1 MSKSNSTDF
10 PYPSFPIRLEFKE
23 GKQSRVCYFQEETNL
38 KKYLTRHKINKKTAD
53 IRYNEKT

>member
-1 MSKSNSTDF
+1 MNTTDF

-23 GKQSRVCYFQEETNL
+23 GKTSRVCYFQDKTNL
-38 KKYLTRHKINKKTAD
+38 NKYLTRHKIKKKSAD